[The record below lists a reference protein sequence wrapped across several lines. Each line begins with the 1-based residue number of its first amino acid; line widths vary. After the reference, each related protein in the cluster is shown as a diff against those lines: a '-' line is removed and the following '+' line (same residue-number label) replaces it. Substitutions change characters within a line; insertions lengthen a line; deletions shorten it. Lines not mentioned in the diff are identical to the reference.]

1 MRKLT
6 IALGEYPHVNALLR
20 GEVALDGYGL
30 EPLEVRPIIGAY
42 RRMIRDLEFDICEL
56 APVTYVMAL
65 EAGIPITAI
74 PVFLN
79 RRFHHGDIQCA
90 PGSSIHVPSDLSGRR
105 MGVRAYS
112 VSTGVWARG
121 MLAEEYGVDHGSI
134 TWVVDDDD
142 HVEGHLPPNL
152 ERVSDGRSL
161 GELLRGSEIDA
172 ALSGNAGTGRAGAP
186 RAGWTAVAEPE
197 LGADGIA
204 EAPYPLFP
212 HADLIASDY
221 YLRTG
226 ICPLHSLIVV
236 KRSLVDA
243 DPELPTKLYDAFV
256 QSKRRQL
263 DADPGWTEMK
273 PLHAQSR
280 LVGGDPIPYG
290 RDSNTPSLNALL
302 RYSRDQGLLDGS
314 VNGALFA
321 EGEYADN

>member
-6 IALGEYPHVNALLR
+6 IALGEYPHVNALLE
-20 GEVALDGYGL
+20 GAVTLDGYEL
-30 EPLEVRPIIGAY
+30 EPIEVRPIIGAY

-90 PGSSIHVPSDLSGRR
+90 PGSSIHVPSDLTGRR

-121 MLAEEYGVDHGSI
+121 MLAEEYGVDNDSI

-142 HVEGHLPPNL
+142 HVEGHLPSNL
-152 ERVSDGRSL
+152 ERIGDGRSL
-161 GELLRGSEIDA
+161 GQLLRESDIDA

-186 RAGWTAVAEPE
+186 REGWTAVAEPE
-197 LGADGIA
+197 PGAED
-204 EAPYPLFP
+204 APYPLFP
-212 HADLIASDY
+212 YADLIASDY

-226 ICPLHSLIVV
+226 IYPLHSVIVL

-243 DPELPTKLYDAFV
+243 DPELPTKLYRAFV
-256 QSKRRQL
+256 ESKRRQRN
-263 DADPGWTEMK
+263 ADPEWTAMSH
-273 PLHAQSR
+273 LHVQAQ
-280 LVGGDPIPYG
+280 LTGGDPIPYG
-290 RDSNTPSLNALL
+290 PESNAPSLDALV
-302 RYSRDQGLLDGS
+302 RYSRDQGLLDHA
-314 VNGALFA
+314 VNGEMFA
-321 EGEYADN
+321 EGEFPDN